1 MANGTRRWYF
11 DGAGRDSGLETRRS
25 CDWDVGQLRRHDMEV
40 CVLLAALLKTLAPAP
55 TSALAF
61 DGATL
66 GVREIL
72 LAGSVI
78 GIGVVLI
85 AWGVL
90 ARKRDVPGH
99 ARDSAEKLT
108 RDLIDELE
116 NRAERL
122 EKLISRAESTLVEL
136 RDSERR
142 IAAAPKRVV
151 ETIIEP
157 KPRQEH
163 SIFTDPMHNEV
174 CALAEQGLGPV
185 DIARRMQLPTGQV
198 ELILNLRPNR
208 AVRRD

>member
-1 MANGTRRWYF
+1 MGIPHPRR
-11 DGAGRDSGLETRRS
+11 DT
-25 CDWDVGQLRRHDMEV
+25 EV
-40 CVLLAALLKTLAPAP
+40 CALLAALHETIATPFP
-55 TSALAF
+55 ALAF
-61 DGATL
+61 DAETF

-90 ARKRDVPGH
+90 SRKRDVPGH

-116 NRAERL
+116 ARAERL
-122 EKLISRAESTLVEL
+122 EKLIGRAEATLVEL
-136 RDSERR
+136 RDTERR
-142 IAAAPKRVV
+142 LAAAPKKAAEAIV
-151 ETIIEP
+151 EP

-163 SIFTDPMHNEV
+163 SIFTDPMHTEV

-198 ELILNLRPNR
+198 ELILNLRPSRPSTRNT
-208 AVRRD
+208 